1 MSEENI
7 YKIPVW
13 FWIVG
18 WAALLWNLMGVFAY
32 IMQVTMSPEMMASMP
47 EAQREIIANTP
58 AWATGAFALA
68 VFGGALGSLFLLLKK
83 KLAYP
88 LFILS
93 CASVFVQMYH
103 SLFMSNSIEVY
114 GPRGAVMP
122 IIVVLFGIGLIWLS
136 RRAIDKNWIS

>member
-1 MSEENI
+1 MSEENLN
-7 YKIPVW
+7 KIPVW

-58 AWATGAFALA
+58 IWATGAFALA

-93 CASVFVQMYH
+93 CVSVFVQMYH

-114 GPRGAVMP
+114 GPGGAVMP
-122 IIVVLFGIGLIWLS
+122 IMVVLFGLGLIWLS

>member
-1 MSEENI
+1 MSEENKN
-7 YKIPVW
+7 KIPVW

-18 WAALLWNLMGVFAY
+18 WGALLWNLMGVFAY

-47 EAQREIIANTP
+47 EAQQEIIANTP

-68 VFGGALGSLFLLLKK
+68 VFGGAFGSLFLLLKK
-83 KLAYP
+83 KLAHP

-93 CASVFVQMYH
+93 CVAVLVQRYH

-114 GPRGAVMP
+114 GPGGAVMP
-122 IIVVLFGIGLIWLS
+122 IMVVLFGIGLIWLS
-136 RRAIDKNWIS
+136 RRAIDQNWIS